1 MRKSDFYGVDVP
13 ELGDRADI
21 TVVSQ
26 AIIDGE
32 NNQSGR
38 VEHLEATNSGTTLIL
53 SSETRADKLIKYYNG
68 LSVQFVSPVNINAG
82 NSYNIKIDNLAKQP
96 YNNKIDIKL
105 GDVVVA
111 IYGESGFVS
120 YGTTLPRSSSVK
132 SDSEVSIATSK
143 SVKTAYDKGVE
154 ALNKANTKLDA
165 GDVTEDYNTAEK
177 IENII
182 KEIQENKA
190 DKTVKILAGNGL
202 TGGGDLSSD
211 KTFNVVS
218 ANDGIIVNKDNIQ
231 LNPVNGL
238 SNSSTTRALAAN
250 QGLILDNKDK
260 GIVGG
265 YNGKFPLTS
274 ATKGNIYLLENT
286 QKYYICIT
294 DYNGSK
300 LTTPNANFEELS
312 VYTNRSKLDN
322 LFEIYTNGYEG
333 YIKYSNGYC
342 KQWGTI
348 REMGTNH
355 EVKLLIPLKDIYYN
369 IQATYQAGPR
379 PTTQSIGVSISIV
392 SKEKIIVNK
401 SQESSK
407 FIAWTVEGF
416 YK

>member
-218 ANDGIIVNKDNIQ
+218 ANDGIIVNEDNIQ
-231 LNPVNGL
+231 LNPVDDL
-238 SNSSTTRALAAN
+238 SNSSTT
-250 QGLILDNKDK
+250 
-260 GIVGG
+260 
-265 YNGKFPLTS
+265 
-274 ATKGNIYLLENT
+274 IY
-286 QKYYICIT
+286 
-294 DYNGSK
+294 
-300 LTTPNANFEELS
+300 
-312 VYTNRSKLDN
+312 
-322 LFEIYTNGYEG
+322 
-333 YIKYSNGYC
+333 
-342 KQWGTI
+342 
-348 REMGTNH
+348 
-355 EVKLLIPLKDIYYN
+355 IPL
-369 IQATYQAGPR
+369 
-379 PTTQSIGVSISIV
+379 
-392 SKEKIIVNK
+392 
-401 SQESSK
+401 
-407 FIAWTVEGF
+407 
-416 YK
+416 

>member
-1 MRKSDFYGVDVP
+1 MSI
-13 ELGDRADI
+13 I
-21 TVVSQ
+21 T
-26 AIIDGE
+26 
-32 NNQSGR
+32 NF
-38 VEHLEATNSGTTLIL
+38 L
-53 SSETRADKLIKYYNG
+53 KLIKPEKNDYVDVEEHISNNYD
-68 LSVQFVSPVNINAG
+68 
-82 NSYNIKIDNLAKQP
+82 KIDTWARDLVINDLE
-96 YNNKIDIKL
+96 N
-105 GDVVVA
+105 GGV
-111 IYGESGFVS
+111 
-120 YGTTLPRSSSVK
+120 
-132 SDSEVSIATSK
+132 
-143 SVKTAYDKGVE
+143 DK
-154 ALNKANTKLDA
+154 AL
-165 GDVTEDYNTAEK
+165 
-177 IENII
+177 
-182 KEIQENKA
+182 
-190 DKTVKILAGNGL
+190 
-202 TGGGDLSSD
+202 S
-211 KTFNVVS
+211 
-218 ANDGIIVNKDNIQ
+218 
-231 LNPVNGL
+231 
-238 SNSSTTRALAAN
+238 AN

-369 IQATYQAGPR
+369 IQATYQAGSS

>member
-1 MRKSDFYGVDVP
+1 MSI
-13 ELGDRADI
+13 I
-21 TVVSQ
+21 T
-26 AIIDGE
+26 
-32 NNQSGR
+32 NF
-38 VEHLEATNSGTTLIL
+38 L
-53 SSETRADKLIKYYNG
+53 KLIKPEKNDYVDVEEHISNNYD
-68 LSVQFVSPVNINAG
+68 
-82 NSYNIKIDNLAKQP
+82 KIDTWARDLVINDLE
-96 YNNKIDIKL
+96 N
-105 GDVVVA
+105 GGV
-111 IYGESGFVS
+111 
-120 YGTTLPRSSSVK
+120 
-132 SDSEVSIATSK
+132 
-143 SVKTAYDKGVE
+143 DK
-154 ALNKANTKLDA
+154 AL
-165 GDVTEDYNTAEK
+165 
-177 IENII
+177 
-182 KEIQENKA
+182 
-190 DKTVKILAGNGL
+190 
-202 TGGGDLSSD
+202 S
-211 KTFNVVS
+211 
-218 ANDGIIVNKDNIQ
+218 
-231 LNPVNGL
+231 
-238 SNSSTTRALAAN
+238 AN
-250 QGLILDNKDK
+250 QGLVLDNKDK

-369 IQATYQAGPR
+369 IQATYQAGSS